1 MAIMVKLRHLLGDA
15 PVTYYECMYTK
26 HKTQKRKTWHDGF
39 LALHA
44 SRRAVLHE
52 EEPPD
57 GKVLDESKYTHNEW
71 DMKNY
76 DEYIPFAKFLVEV
89 VNETPLKIGSDSAP
103 VAAAPAIVDQYE
115 VQEPRRELGVGH
127 RDAGAATGSFDIFNT
142 DNVGSIVVFGQALFH
157 RSPPDEVA
165 AIWQRALSKPT

>member
-1 MAIMVKLRHLLGDA
+1 MGYSNTEPFAALVISNRTATTAAEWQYLMVKLRHLLGDA

-71 DMKNY
+71 DLKNY

-89 VNETPLKIGSDSAP
+89 VNETPLKIGSDSAS
-103 VAAAPAIVDQYE
+103 VAAPPAIVDQHE
-115 VQEPRRELGVGH
+115 VQESRRELGVDH
-127 RDAGAATGSFDIFNT
+127 RDAGAAT
-142 DNVGSIVVFGQALFH
+142 A
-157 RSPPDEVA
+157 DEVL
-165 AIWQRALSKPT
+165 AIWQRALSKPA